1 MFIKHIPKIVRR
13 QVPAADWTSD
23 IASMPGQSDGCD
35 TTKKQREN
43 AGRNGPEELDRKN
56 GAERWAGRSFLAAGY
71 REQYIAP
78 AGLRPDH

>member
-1 MFIKHIPKIVRR
+1 MQCPGNQAVEIQLKSNVR
-13 QVPAADWTSD
+13 
-23 IASMPGQSDGCD
+23 MPGG
-35 TTKKQREN
+35 
-43 AGRNGPEELDRKN
+43 LDRKN

>member
-1 MFIKHIPKIVRR
+1 
-13 QVPAADWTSD
+13 
-23 IASMPGQSDGCD
+23 MPGEMDR
-35 TTKKQREN
+35 KN
-43 AGRNGPEELDRKN
+43 WIGRIGSEELDRKN